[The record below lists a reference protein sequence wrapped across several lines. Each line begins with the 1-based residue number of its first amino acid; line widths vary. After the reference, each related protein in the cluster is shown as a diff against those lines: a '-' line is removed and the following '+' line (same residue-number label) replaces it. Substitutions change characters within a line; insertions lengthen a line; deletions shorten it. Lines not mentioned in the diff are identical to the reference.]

1 MNKYNKYSKEQLV
14 NMLSEVE
21 SILENS
27 YNESEARSKEAYN
40 DISMQL
46 AFEAGCYRGSM
57 KYILDSLK

>member
-21 SILENS
+21 RILENS
-27 YNESEARSKEAYN
+27 YNESEARSKEAHS

-46 AFEAGCYRGSM
+46 AFEAGCYKGSI
-57 KYILDSLK
+57 KFILDFLK